1 MSTGSTLSRLKD
13 LLGRAPAYIAV
24 QRALGADRV
33 RYRCIDELAL
43 RPGATVV
50 DVGCGPAYYFER
62 LPQPLTYHGFD
73 TEARY
78 IDWARKRWSH
88 LGTFHLG
95 VFDADAARALAPV
108 DAVMLLGLLHHLPDA
123 QALDLLELSAR
134 ALGPAGQ
141 VIAVDPC
148 FEPAQGRISRWMSEN
163 DRGEHV
169 REPAAFVA
177 LASTWFGSVDGQVL
191 SDVSRIPTTHWMMRL
206 TGPRVTVAGSD
217 GHHRG

>member
-1 MSTGSTLSRLKD
+1 MSTGSTMSRLEHV
-13 LLGRAPAYIAV
+13 LRRASAYIAL

-33 RYRCIDELAL
+33 RHRCIDELAL

-73 TEARY
+73 TDPRY
-78 IDWARKRWSH
+78 IEWARKRWAH
-88 LGTFHLG
+88 VANFHLG
-95 VFDADAARALAPV
+95 VFDADAASTLAPV
-108 DAVMLLGLLHHLPDA
+108 DAVMLLGLLHHLSDR
-123 QALDLLELSAR
+123 QAVDLLELSAR
-134 ALGPAGQ
+134 VIGPGGK

-177 LASTWFGSVDGQVL
+177 LASTSFASVEGEVL
-191 SDVSRIPTTHWMMRL
+191 SDVSRIPTSHWMMRL
-206 TGPRVTVAGSD
+206 TGPRVTAGGRD
-217 GHHRG
+217 GHHRE

>member
-1 MSTGSTLSRLKD
+1 M
-13 LLGRAPAYIAV
+13 LGRAPAYIAV

-33 RYRCIDELAL
+33 RHRCIDELRL
-43 RPGATVV
+43 GPGATVV

-62 LPQPLTYHGFD
+62 LPRPLTYHGFD
-73 TEARY
+73 TESRY
-78 IDWARKRWSH
+78 IDWARKRWAH
-88 LGTFHLG
+88 VANFHLG
-95 VFDADAARALAPV
+95 VFDAEAASNLAPV
-108 DAVMLLGLLHHLPDA
+108 DAVMLLGLLHHLPDE
-123 QALDLLELSAR
+123 QATDLLELSAR
-134 ALGPAGQ
+134 VLRSDGQ

-177 LASTWFGSVDGQVL
+177 LARTWFGSVEGEVL
-191 SDVSRIPTTHWMMRL
+191 ADVSRIPTSHWMMRM
-206 TGPRVTVAGSD
+206 TGPRVTAGGPD